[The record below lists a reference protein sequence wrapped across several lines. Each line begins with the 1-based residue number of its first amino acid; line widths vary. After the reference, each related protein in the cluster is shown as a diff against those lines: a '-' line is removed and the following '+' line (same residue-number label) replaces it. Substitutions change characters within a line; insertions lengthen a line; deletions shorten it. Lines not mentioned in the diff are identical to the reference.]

1 LSVKTGQYK
10 TGQYVTCRLHQ
21 TMALNMLNSLQ
32 CFDTAS
38 DSGFQC
44 FDSIDLMLQINTLL
58 LKKTGP
64 LFHFQM
70 TSTNIGQ
77 YQ

>member
-1 LSVKTGQYK
+1 
-10 TGQYVTCRLHQ
+10 
-21 TMALNMLNSLQ
+21 MALNMLNSLQ